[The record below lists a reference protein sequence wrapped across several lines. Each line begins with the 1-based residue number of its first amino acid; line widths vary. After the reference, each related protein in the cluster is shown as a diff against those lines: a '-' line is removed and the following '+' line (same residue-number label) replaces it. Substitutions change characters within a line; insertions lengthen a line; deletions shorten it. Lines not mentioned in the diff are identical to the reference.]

1 MAKSDTCFQRI
12 LKEINEVATTP
23 LATQQEQSI
32 AWKKVV
38 DAYELWIP
46 LAMSRKSR
54 EAKIVTLEAEL
65 NERLVRLQQ
74 TATFSRIHRVR
85 LKMGKQF
92 SRMAIKA
99 EMTPKKESP
108 PEILVRP

>member
-1 MAKSDTCFQRI
+1 MAKSDPCFQRI
-12 LKEINEVATTP
+12 LKELKAVTQTP

-38 DAYELWIP
+38 DAYEQWIP

-54 EAKIVTLEAEL
+54 DAKVVTLEAEMS
-65 NERLVRLQQ
+65 ERLVRLQQ
-74 TATFSRIHRVR
+74 TATFSRIHQVR